1 MTKLLCIYKLWII
14 NNISIRVIWRLR
26 EARFAWLLLK
36 SLVPS
41 KHCVATGL
49 CFNTMIYISFI
60 FYCHQCL
67 LLVTNKFPSFF
78 LVATLLL
85 SFWPLLLLHFL
96 FNLLLLICFCFL
108 LTCFC
113 YYISI
118 IQIGGFVMTFP
129 YTYII
134 YFVHIYP
141 FITFFMWLCIL

>member
-14 NNISIRVIWRLR
+14 NNISIKVIWRLR

-41 KHCVATGL
+41 KHCVAIGL
-49 CFNTMIYISFI
+49 CFNKMIYISFI

-67 LLVTNKFPSFF
+67 LLVTNKFPSFL

-129 YTYII
+129 
-134 YFVHIYP
+134 
-141 FITFFMWLCIL
+141 